1 MTLWFFL
8 FLAFLS
14 GCAHQSMPS
23 DTKSGSIEGQV
34 TIGPLRPG
42 PVRVDQPEPEVPPEL
57 FASHKIV
64 VLSQD
69 GKTTI
74 LESKLDSKGN
84 YKVDVPAGTYLV
96 DVQPH
101 DIGMGRFTP
110 QEVVVEAGQTVRH
123 DIDID
128 TGMR

>member
-1 MTLWFFL
+1 MSWFVILLTFVT
-8 FLAFLS
+8 
-14 GCAHQSMPS
+14 GCAHKAMPPEM
-23 DTKSGSIEGQV
+23 KSNGWIEGRV

-42 PVRVDQPEPEVPPEL
+42 PVRADQQEPEVPPEL
-57 FASHKIV
+57 FASHKLV

-69 GKTTI
+69 GNTKVVETKI
-74 LESKLDSKGN
+74 DSKGY
-84 YKVDVPAGTYLV
+84 YKVSVPAGTYLV

-110 QEVVVEAGQTVRH
+110 QEATVEAGKTIQH

>member
-1 MTLWFFL
+1 MKLWISTFLILLTCCTHKNMTTE
-8 FLAFLS
+8 
-14 GCAHQSMPS
+14 
-23 DTKSGSIEGQV
+23 TKSSSIEGRV

-64 VLSQD
+64 VLSED
-69 GKTTI
+69 GNTKI
-74 LESKLDSKGN
+74 AESKIDSKGF
-84 YKVDVPAGTYLV
+84 YKIDVPSGTYLV

-110 QEVVVEAGQTVRH
+110 QAVTVEA
-123 DIDID
+123 
-128 TGMR
+128 

>member
-1 MTLWFFL
+1 MRLWLFALLILLNGCTHKPMT
-8 FLAFLS
+8 
-14 GCAHQSMPS
+14 S
-23 DTKSGSIEGQV
+23 DTKSGSIEGRV

-42 PVRVDQPEPEVPPEL
+42 PVHVDQQEPEVPPEL

-64 VLSQD
+64 VLNQD

-74 LESKLDSKGN
+74 AETKIDSKGN

-101 DIGMGRFTP
+101 DIGMGNFTP
-110 QEVVVEAGQTVRH
+110 QEVVVEPGLSAQH

>member
-1 MTLWFFL
+1 MRLSILMFL
-8 FLAFLS
+8 VFLA
-14 GCAHQSMPS
+14 GCTHKAMTN
-23 DTKSGSIEGQV
+23 DTKSGSIEGRI

-42 PVRVDQPEPEVPPEL
+42 PVRADQPEPEVPPEL

-74 LESKLDSKGN
+74 VESKPDSKGN

-101 DIGMGRFTP
+101 DIGMGNFTP
-110 QEVVVEAGQTVRH
+110 QEVVVEAGQTVHH

>member
-1 MTLWFFL
+1 MTT
-8 FLAFLS
+8 
-14 GCAHQSMPS
+14 
-23 DTKSGSIEGQV
+23 DTKTGSIEGRV

-42 PVRVDQPEPEVPPEL
+42 PVRADQTEPEVPPEL
-57 FASHKIV
+57 FASHKLVI
-64 VLSQD
+64 LSPD
-69 GKTTI
+69 GKTI
-74 LESKLDSKGN
+74 IIESKLDSKGN

-101 DIGMGRFTP
+101 DIGMGNFTA
-110 QEVVVEAGQTVRH
+110 QSVVVEAGKTVRH

>member
-14 GCAHQSMPS
+14 GCAHKSMPS

-74 LESKLDSKGN
+74 VESKLDSKGN
-84 YKVDVPAGTYLV
+84 YKVDVPAGTYTLSLLLPRGDTWARCVLPSNLRVESLV
-96 DVQPH
+96 DINPAL
-101 DIGMGRFTP
+101 R
-110 QEVVVEAGQTVRH
+110 
-123 DIDID
+123 
-128 TGMR
+128 